1 MRGRFG
7 PPTRDHDLPIAQ
19 TRQKPDGEAL
29 TANVSVI
36 WLSGAINLKDTGP
49 VVYVPKVR

>member
-29 TANVSVI
+29 TAKVCVV
-36 WLSGAINLKDTGP
+36 WLNAASNLKDTGP